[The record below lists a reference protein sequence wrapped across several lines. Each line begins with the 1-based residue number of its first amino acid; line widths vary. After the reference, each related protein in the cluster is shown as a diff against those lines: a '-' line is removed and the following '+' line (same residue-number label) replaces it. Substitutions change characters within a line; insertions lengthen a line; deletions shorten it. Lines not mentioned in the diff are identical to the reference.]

1 MLLFERHRPYFDEP
15 DAGGSVPD
23 VTPEAPAAQK
33 PDELTRLRAELAAQK
48 KISAEAT
55 KKAREVEGA
64 LAGVKTI
71 QERQAASEAYLK
83 DVLKQ
88 KYEALPEHL
97 RSTIVFEDLGE
108 DPMHAL
114 KQLDGVVKYLFD
126 YEAKLKEKH
135 GIKDDAP
142 DPARKATPAGGKQY
156 DLSTRAGLTQYLA
169 DKAAKGS

>member
-15 DAGGSVPD
+15 DAGGGTPD
-23 VTPEAPAAQK
+23 ATPDPPSAAK

-48 KISAEAT
+48 KITAEAQ
-55 KKAREVEGA
+55 KKAKEVEGA

-71 QERQAASEAYLK
+71 QERAAASEAYLK

-88 KYEALPEHL
+88 KYDALPEHL
-97 RSTIVFEDLGE
+97 RSTIVLEDLGE

-114 KQLDGVVKYLFD
+114 KQLDGAVRYLSD

-142 DPARKATPAGGKQY
+142 DPARKATPSGTKQY

-169 DKAAKGS
+169 DKAKGS